1 MSMNVFELFA
11 KLGLDTSEYEN
22 GLEGAESSA
31 SSFGSTLTKGIGV
44 AAGVTTAAITA
55 TTAATVAGAKAF
67 VEGVSSVAEY
77 GDNIDKMSQK
87 MNMSAESYQEWAFVM
102 EHSGTTIDSM
112 QASIKTLSTA
122 AETGSEA
129 FEALGL
135 SQEEIANMS
144 SEELFSATIT
154 ALQNVED
161 ETERTYLA
169 GQLLGRGATELGALL
184 NMSAEET
191 EAMKQEVHDLGGVLS
206 DQAVED
212 AAAFQDSLQNM
223 QTSFDGLK
231 NSMLTEFLPSFST
244 VMDGLSLVF
253 SGSDIQGGLDL
264 IEDGVN
270 DLAENIT
277 EVAPRFIQIGGTI
290 LTALS
295 GSILDNLPTL
305 LESGAQAVSEIA
317 LGVIDHLDE
326 IIPAAISVIETIG
339 GALVEHE
346 EEILNAGANILLM
359 LVDGVASRSEEIIP
373 TIIQVIHTA
382 VSVLTRPDVLS
393 VLIEGGLQI
402 ISGLASGLA
411 VATPELVGMIPE
423 LIANLI
429 LTLVDVAPELGETVL
444 SLLGSLG
451 MSIIGSIL
459 GLTGMT
465 FDEIGN
471 AFLVIDSML
480 VNFGAGVILW
490 FDDAW
495 NFVSTW
501 FGNAIDGLGNF
512 VADIIEWI
520 VNLGTS
526 VSSNISSFFTN
537 ASSTVLS
544 FSSNI
549 LGYISG
555 GIDNIKDYVSAGLE
569 AVESTFTNIFDN
581 VKDTVEN
588 SINFIKGLFDFEWSL
603 PDIKLPHFK
612 ISGSLDLLATPPS
625 IPTVKVEWYAKAMN
639 QPYLL
644 DSATIFGA
652 SGGKLLGGG
661 ESGTE
666 VVAGANKLM
675 EMIKQAVSSEPRS
688 IVLNVYGAEGQDI
701 RALAQEVSKELQN
714 ILDDKEK
721 VYA

>member
-1 MSMNVFELFA
+1 MNVFELFA
-11 KLGLDTSEYEN
+11 KLGLDTSEYSE
-22 GLEGAESSA
+22 GLQNAESSA
-31 SSFGSTLTKGIGV
+31 SSFGSTLKTGIGV

-55 TTAATVAGAKAF
+55 TTAATVAGTKAF
-67 VEGVSSVAEY
+67 IDGVSSVAEY

-87 MNMSAESYQEWAFVM
+87 MNMSAETYQEWDFIMQHA
-102 EHSGTTIDSM
+102 GTSIESM
-112 QASIKTLSTA
+112 QASIKTLSSA
-122 AETGSEA
+122 AETGNEA
-129 FEALGL
+129 FEQLGIT
-135 SQEEIANMS
+135 EEDIASMS
-144 SEELFSATIT
+144 SEELFGATIT

-191 EAMKQEVHDLGGVLS
+191 EAMRQEVHDLGGVLS
-206 DQAVED
+206 DEAVKD

-223 QTSFDGLK
+223 ETSFNGLK

-244 VMDGLSLVF
+244 VMDGLSMVF

-264 IEDGVN
+264 IEEGVN

-295 GSILDNLPTL
+295 GSILDNLPVL
-305 LESGAQAVSEIA
+305 LSSGAQAVSEIA

-339 GALVEHE
+339 GALVDHE

-373 TIIQVIHTA
+373 TIVQVIHTA

-411 VATPELVGMIPE
+411 EATPDLVSMIPE
-423 LIANLI
+423 LIANLS
-429 LTLVDVAPELGETVL
+429 LTLVEVAPELGETVL

-459 GLTGMT
+459 GLAGMS

-471 AFLVIDSML
+471 AFLEIDSMI
-480 VNFGAGVILW
+480 VNFGADVILW
-490 FDDAW
+490 FED
-495 NFVSTW
+495 V
-501 FGNAIDGLGNF
+501 FGGDLLGD
-512 VADIIEWI
+512 V
-520 VNLGTS
+520 G
-526 VSSNISSFFTN
+526 SFFSDLWSDFYN
-537 ASSTVLS
+537 GFGDVYDEVANFGADVIASIVGT
-544 FSSNI
+544 
-549 LGYISG
+549 
-555 GIDNIKDYVSAGLE
+555 
-569 AVESTFTNIFDN
+569 FDN
-581 VKDTVEN
+581 VRDTV
-588 SINFIKGLFDFEWSL
+588 SQAVSDIIGMFDFDWSL
-603 PDIKLPHFK
+603 PKIKLPHFTV
-612 ISGSLDLLATPPS
+612 SGSLDLLATPPKLPS
-625 IPTVKVEWYAKAMN
+625 VGISWYKKAMDT
-639 QPYLL
+639 PYLL
-644 DSATIFGA
+644 ENATIFGA
-652 SGGKLLGGG
+652 SGGNLLGGG

-675 EMIKQAVSSEPRS
+675 GMIKQAVSSEPRS
-688 IVLNVYGAEGQDI
+688 IVINIYGAEGQDI